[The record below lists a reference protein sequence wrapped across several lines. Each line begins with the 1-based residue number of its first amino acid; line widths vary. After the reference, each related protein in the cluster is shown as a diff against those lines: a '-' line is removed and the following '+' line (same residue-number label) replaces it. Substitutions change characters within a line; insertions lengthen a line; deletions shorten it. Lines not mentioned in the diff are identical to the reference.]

1 MMKRFLA
8 LLFVLAFLSCAS
20 WVAAEDFDP
29 SGTWNFNLSGT
40 VVSGPCPMGK
50 DGKGQLT
57 IEKSGDGYVIKY
69 LKGMVCSPPNV
80 CVLYGTCNGRE
91 CKFSTTVPVDNEG
104 GKVTNS
110 ADLTFIMNHA
120 EGTGGCVYKHP
131 KMLCT
136 WDYALTLT
144 KPD

>member
-1 MMKRFLA
+1 MMKRFLVSLFVA
-8 LLFVLAFLSCAS
+8 LLLLSAS
-20 WVAAEDFDP
+20 WAAAEDFDP
-29 SGTWNFNLSGT
+29 SGTYDFILSGT
-40 VVSGPCPMGK
+40 VVDGPCPMGT

-57 IEKSGDGYVIKY
+57 IEKSGEGYVIKY
-69 LKGMVCSPPNV
+69 LKGMVCQPPDV
-80 CVLYGTCNGRE
+80 CVLMGTCEGRV

-120 EGTGGCVYKHP
+120 EGSGSCVYRHP
-131 KMLCT
+131 KMTCT
-136 WDYALTLT
+136 WTYALTLT